1 MSSLR
6 RFLTREDATTSVE
19 YAVMLGMILMVCIV
33 AISSLGAQSGGLW
46 GNNTTELQAH
56 GF

>member
-6 RFLTREDATTSVE
+6 RFLTRKDATTSVE

-33 AISSLGAQSGGLW
+33 TISSLGSTSGGWW
-46 GNNTTELQAH
+46 GKNRDELQAH